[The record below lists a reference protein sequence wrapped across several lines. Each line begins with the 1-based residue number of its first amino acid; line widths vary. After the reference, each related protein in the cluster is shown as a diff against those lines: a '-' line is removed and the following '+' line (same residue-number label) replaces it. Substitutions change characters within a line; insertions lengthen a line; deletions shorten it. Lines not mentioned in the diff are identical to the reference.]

1 MSRFATLVWL
11 ELYTRRRRIAALFLF
26 GALYLIGALALRS
39 IGTGE
44 HGIVDTEKL
53 MQVGGV
59 SLLSAFLL
67 TGWSIG
73 RYPLVI
79 VMVLIAG
86 IVSRDIK
93 SGYARLYAVTRVRL
107 IALYASRLAMLLLLA
122 FALSSVLLPAFDF
135 IILGKLSGPQV
146 YVLIAGYVLVF
157 GTLTAL
163 FSVITRADAWV
174 TLFVWIVGMIW
185 HGMMRGGM
193 LNRLPTALTQIVSV
207 VLPPLGALNTIEN
220 AFANDLSIPWGAFLY
235 VAMYAMLILLLA
247 GLSLSRR
254 EI

>member
-11 ELYTRRRRIAALFLF
+11 EVYTRRRRIAALVLF
-26 GALYLIGALALRS
+26 GALYLVGAIVMRA
-39 IGTGE
+39 IGTGD
-44 HGIVDTEKL
+44 HGIVDPDKL
-53 MQVGGV
+53 MQVGGY
-59 SLLSAFLL
+59 SLLSAILL

-79 VMVLIAG
+79 AMVLLAG

-107 IALYASRLAMLLLLA
+107 LALYASRLAILMLLA
-122 FALSSVLLPAFDF
+122 FVISALLLPAFDF

-146 YVLIAGYVLVF
+146 YVLVAAYILVF

-174 TLFVWIVGMIW
+174 TLFVWMTGMVW
-185 HGMMRGGM
+185 HGMLRGGM
-193 LNRLPTALTQIVSV
+193 LNRVPAALTQLVSV

-220 AFANDLSIPWGAFLY
+220 AFANNQAIPWGAFLY
-235 VAMYAMLILLLA
+235 VAMYSVLMLLLA
-247 GLSLSRR
+247 GLALSRR